1 MDKIP
6 SFQVDHTKLKPG
18 IYTAREFRFPDPE
31 SMVTILDLRFVKPN
45 RGGMFATKVIGPKAL
60 HTIEH
65 LGTIFLRNHSEHRD
79 KVIDFSPMGCRT
91 GFYLSMAD
99 YWPPALNNV
108 THRLVIDLCN
118 FIVQFDGR
126 IPGASPQECGNW
138 QEHDLS
144 AAKRHTRKYL
154 KALLHDPCFEYP
166 ILNTKEE

>member
-65 LGTIFLRNHSEHRD
+65 LGTIFLRNHS
-79 KVIDFSPMGCRT
+79 
-91 GFYLSMAD
+91 
-99 YWPPALNNV
+99 
-108 THRLVIDLCN
+108 
-118 FIVQFDGR
+118 
-126 IPGASPQECGNW
+126 
-138 QEHDLS
+138 
-144 AAKRHTRKYL
+144 
-154 KALLHDPCFEYP
+154 
-166 ILNTKEE
+166 